1 MAVTPS
7 VLTALLSRLWQA
19 APPASVSTWWSFQS
33 RCLACVQGGPY
44 GQPRPARPSLPQ
56 TRSESRWACAMPA
69 TQGRPPKGS
78 CYQDSGTCLS
88 FSPALCLRA
97 CQNLP
102 KIRPSLRVARIGF
115 YCLSPESPDGLVTW
129 PVRAET
135 QWQPLYL
142 HCGRHVVRPRVGLG
156 TCVSCQKG
164 HLSEER

>member
-1 MAVTPS
+1 MGNPGRPD
-7 VLTALLSRLWQA
+7 LLSHKPGLKA
-19 APPASVSTWWSFQS
+19 A
-33 RCLACVQGGPY
+33 GPVPC
-44 GQPRPARPSLPQ
+44 QRPK
-56 TRSESRWACAMPA
+56 
-69 TQGRPPKGS
+69 GDPPKGS

-115 YCLSPESPDGLVTW
+115 YRLSPESPDGLVPW